1 MATNWTKI
9 VNRPNDEQRQ
19 AAFQTGVGGYGGE
32 DTENEELR
40 QTSLNLGEPA

>member
-1 MATNWTKI
+1 MATNWTEI
-9 VNRPNDEQRQ
+9 QNRPSDEQRQ

-40 QTSLNLGEPA
+40 QTSLNLGES